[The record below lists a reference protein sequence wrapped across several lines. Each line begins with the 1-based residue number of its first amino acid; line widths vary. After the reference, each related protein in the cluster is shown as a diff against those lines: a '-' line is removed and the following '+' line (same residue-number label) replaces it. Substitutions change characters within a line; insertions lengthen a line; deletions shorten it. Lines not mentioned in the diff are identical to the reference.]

1 MKVLVAGASGV
12 VGRQLLPQLI
22 AAGHEVTGLA
32 RSADDVGGVE
42 MMAVDALDQKAVR
55 AAVER
60 AEPEALVHVATA
72 IPAQIDPRRIDKDF
86 AMTNRLRTEG
96 TAHLLDA
103 ARRAGI
109 SRIVTQGLG
118 YAYDPNGSEPA
129 DESVPL
135 WRNPPRKFTPVL
147 TALRQMESAVE
158 EAGGAVLRFGHLYGP
173 GSSYAAEGSFIRQ
186 VRARQVP
193 IVGGGTATFSFIHSQ
208 DAAAAVVAA
217 LETSA
222 SGVFNV
228 VDDVPTKMGEW
239 LPILAAGLG
248 APAPRKVPTFLA
260 RAAVGGW
267 GVAFMTQLRGADNTR
282 AKRILR
288 WQPQIPSWRL
298 GFDLELDLELD
309 VRNSQISK
317 ESLS

>member
-32 RSADDVGGVE
+32 RSADNVGGVE

-135 WRNPPRKFTPVL
+135 WRNPPRKFAPVL

-158 EAGGAVLRFGHLYGP
+158 EAGGTVLRFGHLYGP
-173 GSSYAAEGSFIRQ
+173 GSSYAADGSFIRQ

-217 LETSA
+217 LETPA

-239 LPILAAGLG
+239 LPILAGGLG